1 MKMYVFGFS
10 FLFFICWKFPK
21 TCQHSPQP
29 SKALLRSRR
38 MAVFLPNKC
47 PLLNTS
53 FENNSKDRSLDY
65 SKPRKSHRKL
75 QLSFSFSQLQQTGSS
90 NKSRPNTRLIYYKI
104 NLKRALS
111 YRGGFYLS
119 WIFSWLISHP
129 RWKRRRSELLAK
141 WYLRYHFSNFQ
152 IDLHVMES
160 NKCRKK

>member
-1 MKMYVFGFS
+1 MTMYVFGFS
-10 FLFFICWKFPK
+10 FVFFQYWKFPK
-21 TCQHSPQP
+21 TCQHSPQV
-29 SKALLRSRR
+29 SKAVLRSRR

-104 NLKRALS
+104 NLKRAL
-111 YRGGFYLS
+111 LS
-119 WIFSWLISHP
+119 
-129 RWKRRRSELLAK
+129 RRFLFILDFLLADISSSVEEK
-141 WYLRYHFSNFQ
+141 WIVGQVIFTISLFKLPDRFTCDGKQ
-152 IDLHVMES
+152 
-160 NKCRKK
+160 